1 MIVSTKSAC
10 SWRRSVF
17 LLLLV
22 AFFAPPTFAQE
33 CRENNLNQTPSDAL
47 GPFYVANS
55 TLTSMVA
62 PESMLADPTR
72 RLEVKGRVLSTS
84 DCNVGLAN
92 IVVEVWYAGE
102 ELFYQDD
109 KYRGQVVTNECG
121 EYSFVQTFPALYP
134 ERPILHNHFRL
145 SRSDGEQLLVTQM
158 YFQGEGTGYVSLGT
172 RSGQA
177 VQVKEDSEGAR
188 TVKFDMYLNVEG
200 DRNANCTVPVAVESG
215 GIVESTTGTE
225 NLATFQGSS
234 SASGS
239 TGLSLTAF
247 GILVMYVIY
256 AMSPTV

>member
-1 MIVSTKSAC
+1 MIVSTKFSC

-22 AFFAPPTFAQE
+22 AFFAPPTFAQQ
-33 CRENNLNQTPSDAL
+33 CGENNLNQTPSDAL

-55 TLTSMVA
+55 TLTSRVA
-62 PESMLADPTR
+62 PETMLADPTR

-84 DCNVGLAN
+84 DCNVGLAD

-109 KYRGQVVTNECG
+109 EYRGQVVTNECG
-121 EYSFVQTFPALYP
+121 EYSFMQTVPALYP
-134 ERPILHNHFRL
+134 SRPILHNHFRL

-158 YFQGEGTGYVSLGT
+158 YFQGEGTGYVSSGT
-172 RSGQA
+172 RPGQA
-177 VQVKEDSEGAR
+177 VQIEQDNEGAR

-200 DRNANCTVPVAVESG
+200 DRNANCTFPLAVESG
-215 GIVESTTGTE
+215 GGIESTT
-225 NLATFQGSS
+225 ATGNSATVQLSEGSTS
-234 SASGS
+234 GSGS

-247 GILVMYVIY
+247 AILVMSFI
-256 AMSPTV
+256 